1 MLTCEF
7 QGRCIFPHGV
17 TSLLLSG
24 WQGRK
29 PSGTALRGCSEYIVG
44 RLLEERGVLIRTQGV
59 AEAIPIQKRIRTP
72 QHLRVIDR
80 HQ

>member
-29 PSGTALRGCSEYIVG
+29 PSDTALRGCSEYIVG
-44 RLLEERGVLIRTQGV
+44 RLLEERGMVIRTQGV
-59 AEAIPIQKRIRTP
+59 A
-72 QHLRVIDR
+72 LRPFPYKSVSER
-80 HQ
+80 LST